1 MQKDKKLEI
10 TKEKL
15 LQATAELME
24 EAKDPMEVTSR
35 QIASRT
41 DVKPSMINYCFGS
54 RESLLHQVF
63 HRKYELFLKE
73 QGVGEILAADL
84 SPKETLKRLH
94 FIVIK
99 SLLSNYKLTKAITSH
114 VLFRRDLGEESFSYP
129 FVVRHYGGRK
139 SDVECRLIAYELSTM
154 MQLIVYRKDDIK
166 RDFGL
171 DLENDEELQKFLD
184 MRFDLLMRET

>member
-63 HRKYELFLKE
+63 HRKYEMFLKE
-73 QGVGEILAADL
+73 QGVEEILAADL

-139 SDVECRLIAYELSTM
+139 SDMECRLIAYELSTM

-184 MRFDLLMRET
+184 MRFDLLMREI

>member
-15 LQATAELME
+15 LQATAELMD

-35 QIASRT
+35 QIAART
-41 DVKPSMINYCFGS
+41 DIKPSMINYCFGS

-63 HRKYELFLKE
+63 HRKYEVFLKE

-84 SPKETLKRLH
+84 PPKETLKRLH

-114 VLFRRDLGEESFSYP
+114 VLFQRDLGEESFSYP
-129 FVVRHYGGRK
+129 FVVRHYGRTK
-139 SDVECRLIAYELSTM
+139 SDMECRLIAYELSTM

-171 DLENDEELQKFLD
+171 DLENDEALHQFLD
-184 MRFDLLMRET
+184 MRFDLLMR